1 MFSGDEP
8 FPPGSEPGELG
19 ELRGRLLFLLETS
32 KHYQAQHL
40 LTHFPESRLTIS
52 LIIVTSLI
60 TESGIRPGVVVKF
73 SLSKCCLSWL
83 MCIKGFFYPL
93 SHDCHSGS
101 DRDVSITYRWF
112 SGLRGCLRS
121 DNTAADRCHSGPLR
135 EHFSSPDNANNALG
149 RRNPPIM
156 SKPSS

>member
-52 LIIVTSLI
+52 LINVTILI
-60 TESGIRPGVVVKF
+60 IESGIRPGVVVKF

-83 MCIKGFFYPL
+83 MCIKGFVYCL
-93 SHDCHSGS
+93 SHDCHQDN
-101 DRDVSITYRWF
+101 DRDVLTAHCRSSGDIVDLVSRAVSTTLVASDWCITK
-112 SGLRGCLRS
+112 L
-121 DNTAADRCHSGPLR
+121 AHPLC
-135 EHFSSPDNANNALG
+135 S
-149 RRNPPIM
+149 
-156 SKPSS
+156 

>member
-52 LIIVTSLI
+52 LINVTGLI
-60 TESGIRPGVVVKF
+60 IEFGIRPGVVVKF

-83 MCIKGFFYPL
+83 MCIKGFVYCL
-93 SHDCHSGS
+93 SHDCHQDN
-101 DRDVSITYRWF
+101 DRDVLTAYCRSSGDIVDLVSRAVSTTLVASDWCITK
-112 SGLRGCLRS
+112 L
-121 DNTAADRCHSGPLR
+121 AHPLC
-135 EHFSSPDNANNALG
+135 S
-149 RRNPPIM
+149 
-156 SKPSS
+156 

>member
-40 LTHFPESRLTIS
+40 LTHFPEGKLTIS

-60 TESGIRPGVVVKF
+60 TESESGRALLYN
-73 SLSKCCLSWL
+73 SLCPDQCC
-83 MCIKGFFYPL
+83 
-93 SHDCHSGS
+93 
-101 DRDVSITYRWF
+101 
-112 SGLRGCLRS
+112 
-121 DNTAADRCHSGPLR
+121 
-135 EHFSSPDNANNALG
+135 
-149 RRNPPIM
+149 
-156 SKPSS
+156 

>member
-52 LIIVTSLI
+52 SIIVTSLI

-83 MCIKGFFYPL
+83 MCIKGFVYPL
-93 SHDCHSGS
+93 SHDCHQDN
-101 DRDVSITYRWF
+101 DRDVLTACCRLSGDIVDLMSRAVCITVVA
-112 SGLRGCLRS
+112 S
-121 DNTAADRCHSGPLR
+121 DWCITKLAHPLC
-135 EHFSSPDNANNALG
+135 S
-149 RRNPPIM
+149 
-156 SKPSS
+156 